1 MSLAKKI
8 DHIINEIY
16 SLDEKEMDE
25 LAKRIK
31 GIKKLVEKIRGE
43 EEKLYYDMVNES
55 LKDVWENEK
64 DEAYNDL

>member
-8 DHIINEIY
+8 DHIIDEIY
-16 SLDEKEMDE
+16 SLDEQGMDE

-31 GIKKLVEKIRGE
+31 QIKKLIEKIRDE